1 MKTPY
6 LKSQKNKKSIYKSR
20 KQKRN
25 LEAIILK
32 RYNILI
38 VLIILLNVVLLIGL
52 YSVQIVNHTTYLE
65 KKQSLSVQ
73 LVEGSTAPRG
83 RIYDRNM
90 RLIVDNEPVKTITYK
105 KISSVKPADEINLS
119 YTLAD
124 ILDMDISKLTEN
136 DLKNFWIINNSKEA
150 NSKITKEEWSE
161 LKARKIT
168 NADIEKLKK
177 ERITEDEL
185 NTLGD
190 IDKKAAYIY
199 SLMNT
204 GYYYDTKVL
213 KRGNEISD
221 WEYAYISENLENLK
235 GINTELDWERTYPY
249 GNVFRSILG
258 NVSSSS
264 SGIPYELKDYYLS
277 KGYNLNDR
285 VGLSYLEY
293 QYEDFL
299 KGEKN
304 IYELSADGN
313 LSLKKEGMRG
323 NDIILTI
330 DIELQ
335 KAVEEILEKQ
345 LLITKNEPNTE
356 FYNRSFVV
364 ITDPNTGEVLAMAGK
379 QIIWK
384 DGDYKIYDYTPGILT
399 SPVAVGSVVKGASH
413 IVGYNTGALQIGEVR
428 DDSCIKIAATKEKC
442 SWTYLGSVNDITAL
456 KYSSNTYQF
465 RTAIKVGKGY
475 YQYDSPLKIDESA
488 FDIYRKTFN
497 EFGLGVKTEI
507 DLPVESLGYIGESR
521 QAGLLLD
528 FSIGQYDTYT
538 PIQLSQYIS
547 TIANGGKRLKFNLLK
562 EVHSSID
569 DSIIEKTESTILNT
583 VDTKEEY
590 LNRVK
595 LGFREVLTGGTG
607 YGYIEQQFNPAGKT
621 GTSQSFLD
629 SDADGK
635 IDKETLTNTFIAY
648 APYDNPIVTFTIISP
663 DYTHYYNG
671 NSYQSTV
678 NKRISYEVSKK
689 FFEIY
694 Q

>member
-1 MKTPY
+1 MLY
-6 LKSQKNKKSIYKSR
+6 QKSKKHKQNNFNNNK
-20 KQKRN
+20 N

-38 VLIILLNVVLLIGL
+38 GLIIILNIILLIGL
-52 YSVQIVNHTTYLE
+52 YSIQVVNNTYYLE
-65 KKQSLSVQ
+65 KKENLSKQ

-83 RIYDRNM
+83 RIYDRNYK
-90 RLIVDNEPVKTITYK
+90 LIVDNEPVKIITYK
-105 KISSVKPADEINLS
+105 KISGIKQDEEIDLS
-119 YTLAD
+119 YTLAN
-124 ILDMDISKLTEN
+124 ILELNISKLTN
-136 DLKNFWIINNSKEA
+136 DDLKNFWIINNEDAA
-150 NSKITKEEWSE
+150 NQKITDEEWSK
-161 LKARKIT
+161 LKSREIT
-168 NADIEKLKK
+168 NAEILKLKR
-177 ERITEDEL
+177 ERVTEDEL
-185 NTLGD
+185 NLLND
-190 IDKKAAYIY
+190 LDKKAAYIY
-199 SLMNT
+199 GLMNT

-213 KRGNEISD
+213 KRGDDISD
-221 WEYAYISENLENLK
+221 QEYAYISENLDSLK
-235 GINTELDWERTYPY
+235 GINTELDWDRTYPH
-249 GNVFRSILG
+249 GNVFKSILG
-258 NVSSSS
+258 NVSTTS
-264 SGIPYELKDYYLS
+264 SGIPYELKDYYLA

-299 KGEKN
+299 KGKKN
-304 IYELSADGN
+304 IYELSNGGI
-313 LSLKKEGMRG
+313 LSLMEEGSRG
-323 NDIILTI
+323 NDLVLTI

-335 KAVEEILEKQ
+335 KAVEEILEEQ
-345 LLITKNEPNTE
+345 LIITKNEPNTE

-364 ITDPNTGEVLAMAGK
+364 ITDPNTGEILAMAGK
-379 QIIWK
+379 QIVWTN
-384 DGDYKIYDYTPGILT
+384 DGYKIYDYTPGILT

-442 SWTYLGSVNDITAL
+442 SWTYLGSINDITAL

-465 RTAIKVGKGY
+465 RTAINVGKGY
-475 YQYDSPLKIDESA
+475 YQYNSPLKIDESA

-507 DLPVESLGYIGESR
+507 DLPVESLGYIGDSK

-538 PIQLSQYIS
+538 PIQLAQYIS
-547 TIANGGKRLKFNLLK
+547 TIANGGNRMKFNLLK
-562 EVHSSID
+562 EVHSSNNNE
-569 DSIIEKTESTILNT
+569 IIYKNEPTILNT

-595 LGFREVLTGGTG
+595 LGFREVITGGTG
-607 YGYIEQQFNPAGKT
+607 YGYIEQQFNAAGKT
-621 GTSQSFLD
+621 GTSQSFID
-629 SDADGK
+629 SDLDGK
-635 IDKETLTNTFIAY
+635 IDKETLTNTFVAY
-648 APYDNPIVTFTIISP
+648 APYDNPKVTFTIISP

-671 NSYQSTV
+671 NSYGSTV